1 MRADLWRVE
10 SFVMPSVSS
19 PDDSAPAAKLCGA
32 SASRHGRVKLSRL
45 EPPLEVSG
53 GEAGESV
60 AGSAQG
66 SGANVASAHPSKQR
80 KPNISDVAQTA
91 GVSYQTVSRVLNNA
105 PDVSAATRERIQQV
119 IKDMGY
125 RRSRTATA
133 LSTSRSTA
141 IGILTDG
148 SPRFGPVGTLL
159 ALEKVAREKGYFTT
173 VVTVEEPYEDSIPK
187 GLDTLDGI
195 EVDGIIVIAP
205 LLSMAE
211 AVRAATIRVPVE
223 MIAAGASSTPNL
235 FTYSENQELGA
246 RMATQHLI
254 DLGHTDI
261 AHIAG
266 SMDWFDGRVRKSG
279 WEAALRDAGLELGLC
294 LEGDWSPRSAYDTAL
309 QLIEEGNVPQAIFA
323 ASDHTA
329 LGLIR
334 AFAESG
340 IRVPEDVSVVGFD
353 DVEGSEFFLPPLT
366 TVRQDFASLA
376 HASIEVLLG
385 AIEGREVNRAPS
397 EPTLV
402 ARRSAAP
409 AQHRAR

>member
-1 MRADLWRVE
+1 M
-10 SFVMPSVSS
+10 
-19 PDDSAPAAKLCGA
+19 
-32 SASRHGRVKLSRL
+32 
-45 EPPLEVSG
+45 
-53 GEAGESV
+53 
-60 AGSAQG
+60 AGSAIG
-66 SGANVASAHPSKQR
+66 KDANSASVSPSRPR
-80 KPNISDVAQTA
+80 KPNISDVAQVA

-119 IKDMGY
+119 IKDLGY

-141 IGILTDG
+141 IGILSDG
-148 SPRFGPVGTLL
+148 SPRFGPVGTLM
-159 ALEKVAREKGYFTT
+159 ALEKVARQKGYFTT
-173 VVTVEEPYEDSIPK
+173 VVTVEEPYEESIPK
-187 GLDTLDGI
+187 ALDTLDEI

-211 AVRAATIRVPVE
+211 AVRGAAIHVPVE
-223 MIAAGASSTPNL
+223 MIAAGVSSTPSL

-266 SMDWFDGRVRKSG
+266 SMDWFDGRVRKRG
-279 WEAALRDAGLELGLC
+279 WEGAIRDAGLHPGLC
-294 LEGDWSPRSAYDTAL
+294 LEGDWSPTWAYETGLRLAK
-309 QLIEEGNVPQAIFA
+309 EGTIPQAIFA

-334 AFAESG
+334 AFSESG
-340 IRVPEDVSVVGFD
+340 IRVPDDVSIVGYD
-353 DVEGSEFFLPPLT
+353 DVEGSDFFLPPLT
-366 TVRQDFASLA
+366 TVRQDFNALA
-376 HASIEVLLG
+376 DASIDVLLG
-385 AIEGREVNRAPS
+385 AIEGREVSRAPI

-402 ARRSAAP
+402 TRESAAP
-409 AQHRAR
+409 ASRR

>member
-1 MRADLWRVE
+1 M
-10 SFVMPSVSS
+10 
-19 PDDSAPAAKLCGA
+19 
-32 SASRHGRVKLSRL
+32 
-45 EPPLEVSG
+45 
-53 GEAGESV
+53 
-60 AGSAQG
+60 AGSARG
-66 SGANVASAHPSKQR
+66 TDAKAAPTHPSRPR

-105 PDVSAATRERIQQV
+105 PDVSAATRERIQQI

-148 SPRFGPVGTLL
+148 SPRFGPVGTLM
-159 ALEKVAREKGYFTT
+159 ALEKLARQKGYFTT
-173 VVTVEEPYEDSIPK
+173 VITVEEPYADSIPQA
-187 GLDTLDGI
+187 LDSLDEI

-205 LLSMAE
+205 LLSMAA
-211 AVRAATIRVPVE
+211 AVRSASIQVPVE

-261 AHIAG
+261 AHLAG
-266 SMDWFDGRVRKSG
+266 SMDWFDGRVRKAG
-279 WEAALRDAGLELGLC
+279 WEAALRDAGLSPGLC
-294 LEGDWSPRSAYDTAL
+294 LEGDWSPAWAYETGL
-309 QLIEEGNVPQAIFA
+309 RLVEEGQVPQAIFA

-334 AFAESG
+334 ALSESG

-366 TVRQDFASLA
+366 TVRQDFSALA
-376 HASIEVLLG
+376 NASIEVLLG
-385 AIEGREVNRAPS
+385 AIEGHEVDRAPS

-402 ARRSAAP
+402 TRKSAAP
-409 AQHRAR
+409 ARRG